1 MDPQRVAIKS
11 SAESNKYKFSFDR
24 IFDTQSTQQEV
35 YEYSAKSIVE
45 SVLEGFNGTILAY
58 GQTSSGKTHTMQGV
72 IEDLDL
78 EGIIPRMIRH
88 IFDHILNSS
97 ADLEF
102 TVKVSMIEIYQEKL
116 KDLIDVTRTNLN
128 VREDKTKGLYIE
140 DLSEHYVA
148 CEEEVLEIMKIG
160 SDNRSIGATNMNE
173 HSSRSHSIFIMTI
186 HQNNIKDLSAKTG
199 KLYLVDL
206 AGSEKISKTGATG
219 LTLEEAK
226 TINKSLTTLGMV
238 INSLTDGKSSHVPYR
253 ESKLTRVLQ
262 ESLGGNSKTCL
273 IITCS
278 PSVYNDAETL
288 STLRFGLRAKKIK
301 NKPKINKEVTTA
313 ELKIEIEKLE
323 DLLDK
328 ANKRIRQLENFIK
341 NNNLCLPKDEEKIS
355 LIININNND
364 INTFSKIEV
373 ETQLENTE
381 IEKEK
386 LNFDNDDILTEEKKN
401 KHIFY
406 SKPPI
411 QDNSTPKFRKTIGLG
426 LLTEQLKHERDYNKL
441 QENKIENLIY
451 DKKNLNE
458 KLCDTLESLNALD
471 DYPIERETKEKLI
484 SEISMMKQSYE
495 DNERELLIKIE
506 SLEKL
511 LEEEKKIHRDISIK
525 NNTASNHQEYTRKS
539 EIFEDE
545 LNISRRTIKVDEQT
559 ILRHM
564 TDEGEEFE
572 NFYNNSTKKE
582 NENINIIKNSFLNE
596 FFSKLEQSFSNTVE
610 LPNII
615 SKYKSKF
622 VEFNINTKSENIETG
637 FSGNKSLQ
645 EEYRQEFENILEEE
659 RRKYENEKKVIMKA
673 LEDKSEKLCQFEVE
687 NKDIFEKL
695 KNLETKINSED
706 KPNFKKIL
714 ILEKNLEQLNK
725 MFQHAMAQKSSV
737 IIDKEVFKI

>member
-341 NNNLCLPKDEEKIS
+341 NNNLSLPKDEEKIS
-355 LIININNND
+355 LIINNNNDND
-364 INTFSKIEV
+364 INTFRKIEV

-406 SKPPI
+406 ANPAI
-411 QDNSTPKFRKTIGLG
+411 QDNNTPKFRKTIGLG
-426 LLTEQLKHERDYNKL
+426 FLTEQLKHERDYNKL

-495 DNERELLIKIE
+495 NNERELLIKIE

-622 VEFNINTKSENIETG
+622 VEFNFNTKSENIETG

-737 IIDKEVFKI
+737 IIDKEVF